1 MLFFCILYAKVDLF
15 ILLNAIINRNQQ
27 LTSFRLSVVDVIHT
41 LPILTMSLDN
51 RIQVPKF
58 DEHE

>member
-1 MLFFCILYAKVDLF
+1 MLFFCILYAKVDLSKF

-27 LTSFRLSVVDVIHT
+27 LTSFRLSVVDAIHT
-41 LPILTMSLDN
+41 LPILTMSWDN

-58 DEHE
+58 D